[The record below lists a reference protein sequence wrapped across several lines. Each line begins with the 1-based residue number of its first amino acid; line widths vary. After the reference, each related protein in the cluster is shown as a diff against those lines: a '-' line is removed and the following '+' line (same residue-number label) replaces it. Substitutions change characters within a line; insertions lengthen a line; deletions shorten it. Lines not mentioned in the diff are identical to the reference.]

1 MARHAYRLPA
11 DELADI
17 AAGLRDLRLGRAH
30 SWAEWRD
37 LESDGILC
45 LGYRNGR
52 DGEHEHWPTPRE
64 ALQADDTTVTSE
76 RLMQR
81 LSRVEE

>member
-1 MARHAYRLPA
+1 MHSREGSAEVVR
-11 DELADI
+11 ELHTW
-17 AAGLRDLRLGRAH
+17 GQWH
-30 SWAEWRD
+30 D

-81 LSRVEE
+81 LSRAEEE

>member
-1 MARHAYRLPA
+1 MSERKVA
-11 DELADI
+11 DWVLLCN
-17 AAGLRDLRLGRAH
+17 GPG
-30 SWAEWRD
+30 SWKRGKIHTMPEWLD

-52 DGEHEHWPTPRE
+52 DGEHEHWPTSRE

-81 LSRVEE
+81 LSRAEEE